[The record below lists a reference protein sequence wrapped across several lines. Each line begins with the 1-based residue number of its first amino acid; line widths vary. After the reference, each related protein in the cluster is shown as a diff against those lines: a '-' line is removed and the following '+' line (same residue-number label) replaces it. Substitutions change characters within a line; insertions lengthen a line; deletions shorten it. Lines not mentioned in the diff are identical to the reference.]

1 MSNENTT
8 TAEQPAPAA
17 VRSSDGLEHGCKCL
31 AIVKEKLTKHHGENS
46 DVCLDLKQTINT
58 ETLDLGT
65 SLPPLYYSYRD
76 GKKRKKSYVT
86 FNFCPFCGKR
96 A

>member
-1 MSNENTT
+1 MSAEKITDSP
-8 TAEQPAPAA
+8 TASPG
-17 VRSSDGLEHGCKCL
+17 VRCSDGLEHGCKCL
-31 AIVKEKLTKHHGENS
+31 SIVKEKLTKHHGDNS

-58 ETLDLGT
+58 ETLDFGT

-86 FNFCPFCGKR
+86 FNFCPFCGKKS
-96 A
+96 

>member
-1 MSNENTT
+1 MNNQNSL
-8 TAEQPAPAA
+8 EQPLASTPVA
-17 VRSSDGLEHGCKCL
+17 SSDWLEHGCKCL
-31 AIVKEKLTKHHGENS
+31 SVIKARLTEHHGENS

-65 SLPPLYYSYRD
+65 SMPPLYYSYRD

-86 FNFCPFCGKR
+86 FNFCPFCGKKL
-96 A
+96 